1 MVLKHEDWYNIF
13 IIGLTQTNCNMIE
26 FMNGGGFLSLIDDK
40 AYKFLEDLSQS
51 CQQWDFSNCRERLAL
66 AIKRGGLYEISED
79 LDMKASLDN
88 LTRKDEALA
97 LGRGRLDKSLESF
110 NLTGE
115 IV

>member
-1 MVLKHEDWYNIF
+1 MTRHINFLRIYHRVPNNGIF
-13 IIGLTQTNCNMIE
+13 T
-26 FMNGGGFLSLIDDK
+26 
-40 AYKFLEDLSQS
+40 
-51 CQQWDFSNCRERLAL
+51 NCRERLAL

-88 LTRKDEALA
+88 LTHKDEALA

>member
-51 CQQWDFSNCRERLAL
+51 SQQWDFSNCRERLAL
-66 AIKRGGLYEISED
+66 AIKRGGLYQLREED
-79 LDMKASLDN
+79 YMKLVK
-88 LTRKDEALA
+88 TQ
-97 LGRGRLDKSLESF
+97 
-110 NLTGE
+110 T
-115 IV
+115 